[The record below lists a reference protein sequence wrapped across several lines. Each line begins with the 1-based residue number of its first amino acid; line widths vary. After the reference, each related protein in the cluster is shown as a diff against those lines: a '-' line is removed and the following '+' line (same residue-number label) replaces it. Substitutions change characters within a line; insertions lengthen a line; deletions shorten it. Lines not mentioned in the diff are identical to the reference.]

1 MFIPTRVIQEELLD
15 EHNAPAADMQR
26 SLRDLRR
33 INRFLGGAVIYR
45 RVLKR
50 MIPDLGRTKS
60 VVLELGAGT
69 ADLLDA
75 LPPSVFS
82 IATDIKIEHLL
93 YLRQR
98 SRARRV
104 VCDAMQLPLR
114 PNSVDVITSAHFFHH
129 FTEEENQAILRGAM
143 PAVRR
148 GIAINDTRRH
158 LMPLAVIRLLAVLRL
173 VGRITRFDGPAS
185 VLRGYTTAEAREVGR
200 EVAASRVETIQ
211 LFPFRF
217 GLLLWK

>member
-1 MFIPTRVIQEELLD
+1 MFTPKRIIQEELLD
-15 EHNAPAADMQR
+15 EHDAPAPDMER

-33 INRFLGGAVIYR
+33 INRFLGGVATYR
-45 RVLKR
+45 RVLR
-50 MIPDLGRTKS
+50 RLLPGLGKERL

-75 LPPSVFS
+75 LPTSVLA

-93 YLRQR
+93 YLRQG

-104 VCDAMQLPLR
+104 VCDAMHLPLR
-114 PNSVDVITSAHFFHH
+114 PRSVDAITSAHFFHH
-129 FTEEENQAILRGAM
+129 FTEEENRSILSGAI

-158 LMPLAVIRLLAVLRL
+158 LAPLAFVRLLSALRL
-173 VGRITRFDGPAS
+173 VGRITRFDAPAS
-185 VLRGYTTAEAREVGR
+185 VLRGYTTAEADAVGQS
-200 EVAASRVETIQ
+200 VGASRAEAIQ

>member
-1 MFIPTRVIQEELLD
+1 MFTPQRIIQEELLD
-15 EHNAPAADMQR
+15 EHDAPPPDMER

-33 INRFLGGAVIYR
+33 INRFLGGVPTYR

-50 MIPDLGRTKS
+50 LLPDLGRVPL

-69 ADLLDA
+69 ADLLDS
-75 LPPSVFS
+75 LPQSVFP

-93 YLRQR
+93 YLRR
-98 SRARRV
+98 GSRARRV
-104 VCDAMQLPLR
+104 VCDAMHLPLR
-114 PNSVDVITSAHFFHH
+114 PQSVDAITSAHFFHH
-129 FTEEENQAILRGAM
+129 FTEEENQRMLRAAL
-143 PAVRR
+143 PSVRR

-158 LMPLAVIRLLAVLRL
+158 LAPLAFVRLLSALRL
-173 VGRITRFDGPAS
+173 VGRITRFDAPAS
-185 VLRGYTTAEAREVGR
+185 VLRGYTTEEARNVVRTLG
-200 EVAASRVETIQ
+200 ASRTEAIQ

>member
-1 MFIPTRVIQEELLD
+1 MFTPDRIIQEELLD
-15 EHNAPAADMQR
+15 EHDAPAPDMER

-33 INRFLGGAVIYR
+33 INRFLGGVVVYR

-50 MIPDLGRTKS
+50 LLPQLGRERC

-69 ADLLDA
+69 ADLLDS
-75 LPPSVFS
+75 LPASSFT

-93 YLRQR
+93 YLRKG

-104 VCDAMQLPLR
+104 VCDAMRLPLR
-114 PNSVDVITSAHFFHH
+114 QASVDVITSAHFFHH
-129 FTEEENQAILRGAM
+129 FTEEENQAMLKGAL

-148 GIAINDTRRH
+148 GFAINDTRRH
-158 LMPLAVIRLLAVLRL
+158 LAPLAFVRLLSALRL
-173 VGRITRFDGPAS
+173 VGRITRFDAPAS
-185 VLRGYTTAEAREVGR
+185 VLRGYTTEEARRVG
-200 EVAASRVETIQ
+200 EGVGASRVESIQ
-211 LFPFRF
+211 IFPFRF

>member
-1 MFIPTRVIQEELLD
+1 MFTPKRIIQEELLD
-15 EHNAPAADMQR
+15 EHDAPRADMER

-33 INRFLGGAVIYR
+33 INRFLGGVTTYR

-50 MIPDLGRTKS
+50 MLPDLGRKKT

-75 LPPSVFS
+75 LPASVFG

-93 YLRQR
+93 YLRKG

-104 VCDAMQLPLR
+104 VCDAMHLPLR
-114 PNSVDVITSAHFFHH
+114 PQSVDAITSAHFFHH
-129 FTEEENQAILRGAM
+129 FTEEENRAILTGAL

-158 LMPLAVIRLLAVLRL
+158 FAPLTFVRLLSALRL
-173 VGRITRFDGPAS
+173 VGRITRFDAPAS
-185 VLRGYTTAEAREVGR
+185 VLRGYTTVEAGEVGQG
-200 EVAASRVETIQ
+200 VPASRAETIQ
-211 LFPFRF
+211 IFPFRF